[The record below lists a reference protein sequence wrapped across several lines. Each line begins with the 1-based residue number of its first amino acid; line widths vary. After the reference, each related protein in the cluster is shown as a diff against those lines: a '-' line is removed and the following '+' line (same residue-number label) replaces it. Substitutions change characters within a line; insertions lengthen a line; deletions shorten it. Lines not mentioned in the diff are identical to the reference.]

1 MSLESRQDGHKCP
14 NITPGWPQLSSLAL
28 GFTAGTFKKD
38 SGGFYQRDLLF
49 VNLLIKCQKV
59 KLGHDPGWIQ
69 TTLMS
74 HVCINQSI
82 GAFAPEESFRSP

>member
-1 MSLESRQDGHKCP
+1 VSLESRQGGHKCP

-49 VNLLIKCQKV
+49 VFIV
-59 KLGHDPGWIQ
+59 VSFYKLAKGE
-69 TTLMS
+69 
-74 HVCINQSI
+74 I
-82 GAFAPEESFRSP
+82 GT